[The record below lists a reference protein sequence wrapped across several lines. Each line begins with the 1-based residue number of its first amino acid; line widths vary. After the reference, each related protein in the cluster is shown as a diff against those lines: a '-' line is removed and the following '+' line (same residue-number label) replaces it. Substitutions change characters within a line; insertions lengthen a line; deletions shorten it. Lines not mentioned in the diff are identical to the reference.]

1 MLSPVQVLVIKEL
14 MLPVGSADCFMQKNS
29 HIANI
34 LYRHLQGQEL
44 SAEEQHTLDQWLTN
58 NPERQALPGQ
68 LTSEAQLREYLAIR
82 FNEPAVEEAYNRF
95 TQKVQVKPVKR
106 IPVYRWLAAAS
117 ILLIAGIAAYYISTG
132 KNKEPSMVQA
142 MAPAEKIQPG
152 KDGAILTLADGSTVL
167 LDSLGN
173 GLITHQGKTIVK
185 VEGGQLVYDASA
197 ADNEVLYNTI
207 TTPRGRQYDMVL
219 PDGSKVW
226 LNAASSIH
234 FPTRFTADERN
245 VTITGEVYFEVAAA
259 KNAGNPVK
267 FTVNAGDTK
276 VEVTGTKFNVM
287 AYGDEE
293 AIKTTLLE
301 GSVNII
307 YEGKN
312 KKIQP
317 GEQAICSAGNVKV
330 EDQAYPERAIAWKN
344 GFFDF
349 DNEALEVIMR
359 QLVRWYDINVAYNG
373 AAAGLHYGGII
384 KRESDISEILKILT
398 AAGGVAFT
406 IEGKKVTVK
415 LL

>member
-1 MLSPVQVLVIKEL
+1 
-14 MLPVGSADCFMQKNS
+14 MQKNS
-29 HIANI
+29 NIADI
-34 LYRHLQGQEL
+34 LYKHLQEL
-44 SAEEQHTLDQWLTN
+44 ELGTEEQQVLNQWLAD
-58 NPERQALPGQ
+58 NPERQTLPGK
-68 LTSEAQLREYLAIR
+68 LTSESELREYLAIR
-82 FNEPAVEEAYNRF
+82 FNESSVDEAYKRF
-95 TQKVQVKPVKR
+95 TQNAEVKPVKR
-106 IPVYRWLAAAS
+106 IPVYRWLVAAS
-117 ILLIAGIAAYYISTG
+117 ILLLITGITAYYIYTG
-132 KNKEPSMVQA
+132 KNKKTEIVQVA
-142 MAPAEKIQPG
+142 VPAEKIQPG
-152 KDGAILTLADGSTVL
+152 KEGAILTLADGSTVL

-173 GLITHQGKTIVK
+173 GLITHQGKTIIK

-234 FPTRFTADERN
+234 FPTTFTADERI

-359 QLVRWYDINVAYNG
+359 QLVRWYDINVAYKG

-384 KRESDISEILKILT
+384 KRESDISEMLKILT

-415 LL
+415 QL